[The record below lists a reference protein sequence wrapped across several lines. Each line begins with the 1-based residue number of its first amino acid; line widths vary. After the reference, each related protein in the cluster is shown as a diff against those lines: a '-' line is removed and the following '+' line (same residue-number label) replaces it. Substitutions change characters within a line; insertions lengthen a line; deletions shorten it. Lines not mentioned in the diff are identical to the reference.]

1 MARWGLVDCGLVGD
15 LQEYESYV
23 SPIRG
28 LGYKNGEILFAQ
40 NSEHVAGRLV
50 IRTFLVTDFIFFSV
64 P

>member
-28 LGYKNGEILFAQ
+28 FGCKNGEILFAQ

-50 IRTFLVTDFIFFSV
+50 IRTFLVTDFIFFPV